1 MNFNE
6 RRVTT
11 FDNLSLYIRDYG
23 DSLDLRPPIL
33 CLGGLTRNSKDFES
47 FAERYSGDG
56 RRVICPDYRGRGKS
70 QYDSNWLNYNP
81 QIYIRDIK
89 DLLSALNLHR
99 VVVIGTSLGG
109 ILGMGMGTAMPTA
122 LAAVVMNDI
131 GPVIE
136 DEGLDFIIDYIKE
149 DRPHKDW
156 DSAVI
161 TIKKM
166 LPNLRFQDEQ
176 IWLKMAKNTFRY
188 SNDGNLCFDW
198 DVNIVKPL
206 LKSNYKIP
214 DMWPLFKALA
224 DVPTMVLRGA
234 ESDIL
239 SPTCFAE
246 MQKLKPDLCAVEIPR
261 AGHVPTLA
269 EPESIGA
276 LDNFLARH

>member
-23 DSLDLRPPIL
+23 DSLDPRPPIF

-47 FAERYSGDG
+47 FAERYSEDG
-56 RRVICPDYRGRGKS
+56 RRVICPDYRGRGQS
-70 QYDSNWLNYNP
+70 QYDLHWLNYNP
-81 QIYIRDIK
+81 QIYLRDIK

-131 GPVIE
+131 GPVVE
-136 DEGLDFIIDYIKE
+136 DKGLDFIINYIKE

-176 IWLKMAKNTFRY
+176 IWLEMAKNTFRY
-188 SNDGNLCFDW
+188 SDDGKLCFDW

-224 DVPTMVLRGA
+224 DVPTMVFRGA

-239 SPTCFAE
+239 SPKCFAE
-246 MQKLKPDLCAVEIPR
+246 MQKIKPDLCAVEIPL

-269 EPESIGA
+269 EPESVRA